1 MGKYFDMLME
11 DVRMREGLHSCMN
24 CGVCTGVCPAAEF
37 YNYDPR
43 QIVNI
48 VQTQDDDAI
57 EELMRSDV
65 IWYCGE
71 CMSCRPRC
79 PRGNTPAYVIQA
91 LRTLS
96 QKLGFFVESEK
107 GRQQLALKRIIG
119 EFRGE
124 TPLVGKS
131 PTFRAALEAA
141 GVDLVFT
148 PTPEIMYPQGLASQT
163 FVEVPGISS
172 LLEGALRPGH
182 FRGVSTV
189 VTKLFNLVQPNVA
202 CFGEKDYQQLA
213 LIRKM
218 VADMAMPIEIVG
230 VPTVRAEDGL
240 ALSSR
245 NGYLTAAERAIAPE
259 LARTMNWIAGQIEAG
274 NSHLPSLVAQAS
286 QRLDNAGFR
295 TDAIDIVDADTLE
308 SASAESQRLVILMAA
323 YLGKA
328 RLIDNRVVALRG

>member
-1 MGKYFDMLME
+1 MSAGACAPVSPSPLTTPSFIDSSEGELTMLVVNNPAALRE
-11 DVRMREGLHSCMN
+11 QIGQWHREGRAIAFVPTMGNLHQGHLTLVEEARRHGDKVVVSIFVN
-24 CGVCTGVCPAAEF
+24 PLQFDKAEDLA
-37 YNYDPR
+37 NYP
-43 QIVNI
+43 
-48 VQTQDDDAI
+48 
-57 EELMRSDV
+57 
-65 IWYCGE
+65 
-71 CMSCRPRC
+71 
-79 PRGNTPAYVIQA
+79 
-91 LRTLS
+91 RTLE
-96 QKLGFFVESEK
+96 QDC
-107 GRQQLALKRIIG
+107 
-119 EFRGE
+119 
-124 TPLVGKS
+124 
-131 PTFRAALEAA
+131 AALEAA

-259 LARTMNWIAGQIEAG
+259 LARTMNWIAEQIEAG

-286 QRLDNAGFR
+286 QRLDNAGSR
-295 TDAIDIVDADTLE
+295 TDPIDLVNADTLE

>member
-1 MGKYFDMLME
+1 MRAGACAPVLLSPLTTPSFIDSSEGELTMLVVNNPAALRE
-11 DVRMREGLHSCMN
+11 QIGQWHREGRAIAFVPTMGNLHQGHLTLVEEARRHGDKVVVSIFVN
-24 CGVCTGVCPAAEF
+24 PLQFDKAEDLA
-37 YNYDPR
+37 NYP
-43 QIVNI
+43 
-48 VQTQDDDAI
+48 
-57 EELMRSDV
+57 
-65 IWYCGE
+65 
-71 CMSCRPRC
+71 
-79 PRGNTPAYVIQA
+79 
-91 LRTLS
+91 RTLE
-96 QKLGFFVESEK
+96 QDC
-107 GRQQLALKRIIG
+107 
-119 EFRGE
+119 
-124 TPLVGKS
+124 
-131 PTFRAALEAA
+131 AALEAA

-259 LARTMNWIAGQIEAG
+259 LARTMNWIAEQIEAG

>member
-1 MGKYFDMLME
+1 MSAGACAPVSPSPLTAPSFIDSSEGELTMLVVNNPAALRE
-11 DVRMREGLHSCMN
+11 QIGQWHREGRAIAFVPTMGNLHQGHLTLVEEARHHGDKVVVSIFVN
-24 CGVCTGVCPAAEF
+24 PLQFDKAEDLA
-37 YNYDPR
+37 NYPH
-43 QIVNI
+43 
-48 VQTQDDDAI
+48 TLEQD
-57 EELMRSDV
+57 
-65 IWYCGE
+65 C
-71 CMSCRPRC
+71 
-79 PRGNTPAYVIQA
+79 
-91 LRTLS
+91 
-96 QKLGFFVESEK
+96 
-107 GRQQLALKRIIG
+107 
-119 EFRGE
+119 
-124 TPLVGKS
+124 
-131 PTFRAALEAA
+131 AALEAA

-259 LARTMNWIAGQIEAG
+259 LARTMNWIAEQIEVG

>member
-1 MGKYFDMLME
+1 MSAGACAPVLPSPLTTPSFIDSSEGELTMLVVNNPAALRE
-11 DVRMREGLHSCMN
+11 QPGQWHREGRAIAFVPTMGNLHQGHLTLVEEARRHGDKVVVSIFVN
-24 CGVCTGVCPAAEF
+24 PLQFDKAEDLA
-37 YNYDPR
+37 NYP
-43 QIVNI
+43 
-48 VQTQDDDAI
+48 
-57 EELMRSDV
+57 
-65 IWYCGE
+65 
-71 CMSCRPRC
+71 
-79 PRGNTPAYVIQA
+79 
-91 LRTLS
+91 RTLE
-96 QKLGFFVESEK
+96 QDC
-107 GRQQLALKRIIG
+107 
-119 EFRGE
+119 
-124 TPLVGKS
+124 
-131 PTFRAALEAA
+131 AALEAA

-230 VPTVRAEDGL
+230 VQTVRAEDGL

-259 LARTMNWIAGQIEAG
+259 LARTMNWIAEQIETG

-308 SASAESQRLVILMAA
+308 SATAESQRLVILMAA

>member
-1 MGKYFDMLME
+1 MSAGACAPVSPSPLTTPSFIDSSEGELTMLVVNNPAALRE
-11 DVRMREGLHSCMN
+11 QIGQWHREGRAIAFVPTMGNLHQGHLTLVEEARRHGDKVVVSIFVN
-24 CGVCTGVCPAAEF
+24 PLQFDKAEDLA
-37 YNYDPR
+37 NYP
-43 QIVNI
+43 
-48 VQTQDDDAI
+48 
-57 EELMRSDV
+57 
-65 IWYCGE
+65 
-71 CMSCRPRC
+71 
-79 PRGNTPAYVIQA
+79 
-91 LRTLS
+91 RTLE
-96 QKLGFFVESEK
+96 QDC
-107 GRQQLALKRIIG
+107 
-119 EFRGE
+119 
-124 TPLVGKS
+124 
-131 PTFRAALEAA
+131 AALEDA

>member
-1 MGKYFDMLME
+1 MRAGACAPVLPSPLTTPSFIDSSEGELTMLVVNNPAALRE
-11 DVRMREGLHSCMN
+11 QIGQWHREGRAIAFVPTMGNLHQGHLTLVEEARRHGDKVVVSIFVN
-24 CGVCTGVCPAAEF
+24 PLQFDKAEDLA
-37 YNYDPR
+37 NYP
-43 QIVNI
+43 
-48 VQTQDDDAI
+48 
-57 EELMRSDV
+57 
-65 IWYCGE
+65 
-71 CMSCRPRC
+71 
-79 PRGNTPAYVIQA
+79 
-91 LRTLS
+91 RTLE
-96 QKLGFFVESEK
+96 QDC
-107 GRQQLALKRIIG
+107 
-119 EFRGE
+119 
-124 TPLVGKS
+124 
-131 PTFRAALEAA
+131 AALEAA

-259 LARTMNWIAGQIEAG
+259 LARTMNWIAEQIEAG

-308 SASAESQRLVILMAA
+308 SASAESRRLVILMAA

>member
-1 MGKYFDMLME
+1 MSAGVCAPVSPSPLTTPSFIDSSEGELTMLVVNNPAALRE
-11 DVRMREGLHSCMN
+11 QIGQWHREGRAIAFVPTMGNLHQGHLTLVEEARRHGDKVVVSIFVN
-24 CGVCTGVCPAAEF
+24 PLQFDKAEDLA
-37 YNYDPR
+37 NYP
-43 QIVNI
+43 
-48 VQTQDDDAI
+48 
-57 EELMRSDV
+57 
-65 IWYCGE
+65 
-71 CMSCRPRC
+71 
-79 PRGNTPAYVIQA
+79 
-91 LRTLS
+91 RTLE
-96 QKLGFFVESEK
+96 QDC
-107 GRQQLALKRIIG
+107 
-119 EFRGE
+119 
-124 TPLVGKS
+124 
-131 PTFRAALEAA
+131 AALEAA

-286 QRLDNAGFR
+286 QRLDNTGFR

>member
-1 MGKYFDMLME
+1 MSAGVCAPVSPSPLTTPSFIDSSEGELTMLVVNNPATLRE
-11 DVRMREGLHSCMN
+11 QIGQWHREGRAIAFVPTMGNLHQGHLTLVEEARRHGDKVVVSIFVN
-24 CGVCTGVCPAAEF
+24 PLQFDKAEDLA
-37 YNYDPR
+37 NYP
-43 QIVNI
+43 
-48 VQTQDDDAI
+48 
-57 EELMRSDV
+57 
-65 IWYCGE
+65 
-71 CMSCRPRC
+71 
-79 PRGNTPAYVIQA
+79 
-91 LRTLS
+91 RTLE
-96 QKLGFFVESEK
+96 QDC
-107 GRQQLALKRIIG
+107 
-119 EFRGE
+119 
-124 TPLVGKS
+124 
-131 PTFRAALEAA
+131 AALEAA

>member
-1 MGKYFDMLME
+1 MAGLRQRRLAG
-11 DVRMREGLHSCMN
+11 DVALNWLYQDRHLGWLALVFASDRPEE
-24 CGVCTGVCPAAEF
+24 V
-37 YNYDPR
+37 DR
-43 QIVNI
+43 QI
-48 VQTQDDDAI
+48 THW
-57 EELMRSDV
+57 L
-65 IWYCGE
+65 
-71 CMSCRPRC
+71 
-79 PRGNTPAYVIQA
+79 QA
-91 LRTLS
+91 LQQTTP
-96 QKLGFFVESEK
+96 E
-107 GRQQLALKRIIG
+107 QQLHYYQLSRRRFQALS
-119 EFRGE
+119 
-124 TPLVGKS
+124 PLDQLRQRAFGFAPGGPPVG
-131 PTFRAALEAA
+131 FADFCAALQAA

-148 PTPEIMYPQGLASQT
+148 PTPELMYPQGLASQT

-259 LARTMNWIAGQIEAG
+259 LARTMNWIAEQIEAG

>member
-1 MGKYFDMLME
+1 MSAGACAPVLPSPLTTPSFIDSSEGELTMLVVNNPAALRE
-11 DVRMREGLHSCMN
+11 QIGQWHREGRAIAFVPTMGNLHQGHLTLVEEARRHGDKVVVSIFVN
-24 CGVCTGVCPAAEF
+24 PLQFDKAEDLA
-37 YNYDPR
+37 NYP
-43 QIVNI
+43 
-48 VQTQDDDAI
+48 
-57 EELMRSDV
+57 
-65 IWYCGE
+65 
-71 CMSCRPRC
+71 
-79 PRGNTPAYVIQA
+79 
-91 LRTLS
+91 RTLE
-96 QKLGFFVESEK
+96 QDC
-107 GRQQLALKRIIG
+107 
-119 EFRGE
+119 
-124 TPLVGKS
+124 
-131 PTFRAALEAA
+131 AALEAA

-308 SASAESQRLVILMAA
+308 SASAESQHLVILMAA

>member
-1 MGKYFDMLME
+1 MSAGVCAPVSPSPLTTPSFIDSSEGELTMLVVNNPAALRE
-11 DVRMREGLHSCMN
+11 QIGQWHREGRAIAFVPTMGNLHQGHLTLVEEARRHGDKVVVSIFVN
-24 CGVCTGVCPAAEF
+24 PLQFDKAEDLA
-37 YNYDPR
+37 NYP
-43 QIVNI
+43 
-48 VQTQDDDAI
+48 
-57 EELMRSDV
+57 
-65 IWYCGE
+65 
-71 CMSCRPRC
+71 
-79 PRGNTPAYVIQA
+79 
-91 LRTLS
+91 RTLE
-96 QKLGFFVESEK
+96 QDC
-107 GRQQLALKRIIG
+107 
-119 EFRGE
+119 
-124 TPLVGKS
+124 
-131 PTFRAALEAA
+131 AALEAA

-189 VTKLFNLVQPNVA
+189 VTKLFNLVQPKVA

-259 LARTMNWIAGQIEAG
+259 LARTMNWIAEQIEAG

>member
-1 MGKYFDMLME
+1 MRAGACAPVSPSPLTTPSFIDSSEGELTMLVVNNPAALRE
-11 DVRMREGLHSCMN
+11 QIGQWHREGRAIAFVPTMGNLHQGHLTLVEKARRHGDKVVVSIFVN
-24 CGVCTGVCPAAEF
+24 PLQFDKAEDLA
-37 YNYDPR
+37 NYP
-43 QIVNI
+43 
-48 VQTQDDDAI
+48 
-57 EELMRSDV
+57 
-65 IWYCGE
+65 
-71 CMSCRPRC
+71 
-79 PRGNTPAYVIQA
+79 
-91 LRTLS
+91 RTLE
-96 QKLGFFVESEK
+96 QDC
-107 GRQQLALKRIIG
+107 
-119 EFRGE
+119 
-124 TPLVGKS
+124 
-131 PTFRAALEAA
+131 AALEAA

-259 LARTMNWIAGQIEAG
+259 LARTMNWIAEQIEAG

-286 QRLDNAGFR
+286 QRLDNAGFK

>member
-1 MGKYFDMLME
+1 MSAGVCAPVSPSPLPTPSFIDSSEGELTMLVVNNPAALRE
-11 DVRMREGLHSCMN
+11 QIGQWHREGRAIAFVPTMGNLHQGHLTLVEEARRHGDKVVVSIFVN
-24 CGVCTGVCPAAEF
+24 PLQFDKAEDLA
-37 YNYDPR
+37 NYP
-43 QIVNI
+43 
-48 VQTQDDDAI
+48 
-57 EELMRSDV
+57 
-65 IWYCGE
+65 
-71 CMSCRPRC
+71 
-79 PRGNTPAYVIQA
+79 
-91 LRTLS
+91 RTLE
-96 QKLGFFVESEK
+96 QDC
-107 GRQQLALKRIIG
+107 
-119 EFRGE
+119 
-124 TPLVGKS
+124 
-131 PTFRAALEAA
+131 AALEAA

-259 LARTMNWIAGQIEAG
+259 LARTMNWIAEQIEAG

>member
-1 MGKYFDMLME
+1 MSAWACVPVSPSPLTTPSFIDSSEGELTMLVVNNPAALRE
-11 DVRMREGLHSCMN
+11 QIGQWHREGRAIAFVPTMGNLHQGHLTLVEEARRHGDKVVVSIFVN
-24 CGVCTGVCPAAEF
+24 PLQFDKAEDLA
-37 YNYDPR
+37 NYP
-43 QIVNI
+43 
-48 VQTQDDDAI
+48 
-57 EELMRSDV
+57 
-65 IWYCGE
+65 
-71 CMSCRPRC
+71 
-79 PRGNTPAYVIQA
+79 
-91 LRTLS
+91 RTLE
-96 QKLGFFVESEK
+96 QDC
-107 GRQQLALKRIIG
+107 
-119 EFRGE
+119 
-124 TPLVGKS
+124 
-131 PTFRAALEAA
+131 AALEAA

-259 LARTMNWIAGQIEAG
+259 LARTMNWIAEQIEAG

>member
-1 MGKYFDMLME
+1 MSAGACAPVSPSPLTTPSFIDSSEGELTMLVVNNPAALRE
-11 DVRMREGLHSCMN
+11 QIGQWHREGRAIAFVPTMGNLHQGHLTLVEEARRHGDKVVVSIFVN
-24 CGVCTGVCPAAEF
+24 PLQFDKAEDLA
-37 YNYDPR
+37 NYP
-43 QIVNI
+43 
-48 VQTQDDDAI
+48 
-57 EELMRSDV
+57 
-65 IWYCGE
+65 
-71 CMSCRPRC
+71 
-79 PRGNTPAYVIQA
+79 
-91 LRTLS
+91 RTLE
-96 QKLGFFVESEK
+96 QDC
-107 GRQQLALKRIIG
+107 
-119 EFRGE
+119 
-124 TPLVGKS
+124 
-131 PTFRAALEAA
+131 AALEAA

-245 NGYLTAAERAIAPE
+245 NGYLTAAERTIAPE